1 MKAKVADM
9 IQEEAHVEAHHPA
22 PPKSLKRMDTTKQE
36 HESDQMSVVCSLP
49 SCTDR
54 VLDVI
59 KDRRIAAAKKNRR
72 TDPGAGAPSAALQP
86 GAAGSSARGQPSG
99 GQPAGDTDSSSEEG
113 GEEAAAAL
121 AAKRAKKREAKEDE
135 ADCQRILT
143 SGVASY
149 EKFAKTQV
157 RTRPELNIQRDVV
170 LDFLETEVD
179 AKPPGGDLASPLF
192 KRADRPGS
200 AGEQG

>member
-1 MKAKVADM
+1 MLRQRGAV
-9 IQEEAHVEAHHPA
+9 
-22 PPKSLKRMDTTKQE
+22 
-36 HESDQMSVVCSLP
+36 SDGGLIGCVGTL
-49 SCTDR
+49 
-54 VLDVI
+54 L
-59 KDRRIAAAKKNRR
+59 
-72 TDPGAGAPSAALQP
+72 GPSAT
-86 GAAGSSARGQPSG
+86 ARGQPSG

-121 AAKRAKKREAKEDE
+121 AAKRAKKREAKKKEDE

>member
-1 MKAKVADM
+1 MLRQRGAV
-9 IQEEAHVEAHHPA
+9 
-22 PPKSLKRMDTTKQE
+22 
-36 HESDQMSVVCSLP
+36 SDGGLIGCVGTL
-49 SCTDR
+49 
-54 VLDVI
+54 L
-59 KDRRIAAAKKNRR
+59 
-72 TDPGAGAPSAALQP
+72 GPSAT
-86 GAAGSSARGQPSG
+86 ARGQPSG

-170 LDFLETEVD
+170 RSRIPFQ
-179 AKPPGGDLASPLF
+179 GRSHFSLATGWVVGPCCTF
-192 KRADRPGS
+192 A
-200 AGEQG
+200 